1 MFDIRCSNCNKL
13 LGRAEAQGQVEI
25 KCPRCKKLTKE
36 TLNIITEYTNLDKEN
51 ERIRQEIEK
60 EMYYVTEDNIE
71 LEKAISEG
79 RQAEKKL
86 QENREQLKVLMTTY
100 LGVEA

>member
-1 MFDIRCSNCNKL
+1 MFDIRCNNCNKL
-13 LGRAEAQGQVEI
+13 LGKAEGKGIIEI
-25 KCPRCKKLTKE
+25 KCPRCKLTNSKRIDID
-36 TLNIITEYTNLDKEN
+36 LNDNN
-51 ERIRQEIEK
+51 EQIRQEIEK

-71 LEKAISEG
+71 LKRAILEG

-100 LGVEA
+100 LGMEV